1 MDQSKEIRSA
11 FNLWKRLLEME
22 NLLWDLY
29 HNEFMCL
36 IKDNPSQ
43 RSSENTMDDLIPF

>member
-1 MDQSKEIRSA
+1 MDQYKEIRSA

-22 NLLWDLY
+22 DPLWDLY
-29 HNEFMCL
+29 HGEFMCL

-43 RSSENTMDDLIPF
+43 RLSETAMDDLIPF